1 MNDGKQPGQDTTVA
15 ETATMELD
23 EFLPY
28 RLAVLAEEVSRSFSQ
43 IYAARFGISVAEWR
57 VVALMGQRAPVTA
70 KLIVEHSTMHKTK
83 VSRAVAALEK
93 RGYLERD
100 PNPDDMRESFLKLT
114 PSGQRM
120 YSDLV
125 PQAQAFNA
133 MLQDTLTADQKEAF
147 DVIVAKL
154 TNCSRSFCG

>member
-1 MNDGKQPGQDTTVA
+1 MDDGKQPAQ
-15 ETATMELD
+15 ETETMELD

-57 VVALMGQRAPVTA
+57 VVALMGQRSPVTA
-70 KLIVEHSTMHKTK
+70 KFIVEHSTMHKTK

-93 RGYLERD
+93 RGYLARD

-114 PSGQRM
+114 ASGRRM

-133 MLQDTLTADQKEAF
+133 MLQDALTADQKEAF
-147 DVIVAKL
+147 DGIVAKL
-154 TNCSRSFCG
+154 TDCSRSFCG